1 MGESCLACN
10 LNMMFITLLML
21 FSLQLFA
28 ICDQD
33 QVKSP
38 HWVVACGG
46 SYLFSED
53 KKSWNDAGDICE
65 LFGGHLAQIDNLA
78 ENYCLLDYAQSQS
91 LEDDW
96 YWHSGNDI
104 EREGVWRQADRE
116 LILWTPF
123 WAGYANGVITE
134 PNGGTAANC
143 LVVYLG
149 GDYRAGKWG
158 DTACTNERYYI
169 CERE

>member
-91 LEDDW
+91 LGDGSW
-96 YWHSGNDI
+96 WWHSGNDI
-104 EREGVWRQADRE
+104 EREGVYRQADRE
-116 LILWTPF
+116 LISWTPF
-123 WAGYANGVITE
+123 WVGYANAVTE
-134 PNGGTAANC
+134 PNGGTSENC
-143 LVVYLG
+143 LIVNLNDDKY
-149 GDYRAGKWG
+149 AGKWQ
-158 DTACTNERYYI
+158 DISCNVQHYYI
-169 CERE
+169 CEKE

>member
-1 MGESCLACN
+1 MGESCQACN
-10 LNMMFITLLML
+10 LNMMFLTLLIL
-21 FSLQLFA
+21 ISLQLFV

-38 HWVVACGG
+38 QWVVVCGG

-91 LEDDW
+91 LEDGW
-96 YWHSGNDI
+96 WWHSGNDI
-104 EREGVWRQADRE
+104 ECEGVWRQADRE

-123 WAGYANGVITE
+123 WLGEANRITE
-134 PNGGTAANC
+134 PAGGTAENC
-143 LVVYLG
+143 LNVNLG
-149 GDYRAGKWG
+149 GGSYAGKWG
-158 DTACTNERYYI
+158 DVTCTIGRHYI